1 MLYHVF
7 GRRDVI
13 GDKTV
18 ASIKAGL
25 SGGDA
30 PVEVKQFDN
39 SGHLPHLDEREE
51 YVTVREQAEHGGRV
65 TYITLFTSGS
75 SVLVRRNSGL

>member
-1 MLYHVF
+1 MYDVF
-7 GRRDVI
+7 CRRDVI

-18 ASIKAGL
+18 TSIKAGL

-30 PVEVKQFDN
+30 PVEVKRFDD

-51 YVTVREQAEHGGRV
+51 YVTVRETA
-65 TYITLFTSGS
+65 
-75 SVLVRRNSGL
+75 

>member
-1 MLYHVF
+1 MF

-18 ASIKAGL
+18 ASIKTEL

-30 PVEVKQFDN
+30 PVEVKRFDD

-51 YVTVREQAEHGGRV
+51 YVKVRETVHLGGGGVCR
-65 TYITLFTSGS
+65 
-75 SVLVRRNSGL
+75 